1 MAQRTI
7 DHFYRT
13 YVEAVQVVADL
24 TAEGVPPAEI
34 SLIESEADPRL
45 PSEVADDSA
54 QNPAGTGAT
63 MGAAIG
69 GGIGALDGVGAIAIP
84 YTEPLVQTG
93 WVVPTLVFAG
103 IGAIIGALL
112 GAVTKVGVTNRKA
125 HVLAEGLNR
134 GQYLVLVRV
143 DETAAAHVEAIMQR
157 ARVIPSPPG
166 PDPVY
171 DMEYVDDRRTPA
183 QEAAAI
189 HAAERTLDYKSE

>member
-24 TAEGVPPAEI
+24 NAAGVPSGDI

-45 PSEVADDSA
+45 PAEVAEDAA

-63 MGAAIG
+63 MGAVVG
-69 GGIGALDGVGAIAIP
+69 GGIGLLDGVGAITVP
-84 YTEPLVQTG
+84 YTDQLVQSG
-93 WVVPTLVFAG
+93 WILPTLAFAG
-103 IGAIIGALL
+103 VGAAIGAVI

-125 HVLAEGLNR
+125 HVIAEGLTR
-134 GQYLVLVRV
+134 GQYLVLVRADDSV
-143 DETAAAHVEAIMQR
+143 AGEIEAIM
-157 ARVIPSPPG
+157 AKPRVASPG
-166 PDPVY
+166 PAPVY
-171 DMEYVDDRRTPA
+171 DTEYVDDTRSPA

-189 HAAERTLDYKSE
+189 HRAERNIDYTSE